1 LTQRVRIPAG
11 AALTSSRTGA
21 RLKLPAYPG
30 FADAVPHWTLVIS
43 SFGLVFNTGD
53 LFPASRGS
61 ALIGGLSV
69 QALVGVAIE
78 RGEGGAP
85 DRISHGAG
93 WSAPLRLDR
102 ITRRF

>member
-1 LTQRVRIPAG
+1 
-11 AALTSSRTGA
+11 
-21 RLKLPAYPG
+21 
-30 FADAVPHWTLVIS
+30 VIS

-61 ALIGGLSV
+61 ALIGGLSI

-78 RGEGGAP
+78 RGEGGAS

-93 WSAPLRLDR
+93 IRDVTQLLDDSITSLPTGGNGRVLRLR
-102 ITRRF
+102 PRG